1 MTVQPISDRFSS
13 GLALPEVLDICEAA
27 PLAAGLLAARGNQMV
42 IDASRVEKVG
52 AQCMQV
58 LLSAHATWLRD
69 GAPFNISNPSRGFVD
84 GLEMLGIPVS
94 FFSMQEDSK

>member
-1 MTVQPISDRFSS
+1 MTGLPISNRFSS
-13 GLALPEVLDICEAA
+13 ALTLPEVLDICEAA
-27 PLAAGLLAARGNQMV
+27 PLAASLLAARGNQVV

-52 AQCMQV
+52 AQCVQV

-69 GAPFNISNPSRGFVD
+69 GASFNISSPSRGFVD
-84 GLEMLGIPVS
+84 SLETLGIPVS